1 MRNKSILNSLRYE
14 MSDFMVKDN
23 LSEFYSKIQLI

>member
-23 LSEFYSKIQLI
+23 LSEFYSKIQRI